1 MKKNTAKLHALLFAQ
16 QQGASMH
23 DIVSYLESNED
34 VALQTISELETWLT
48 GSGVAVFSHQDVY
61 ALVVDKPYAA
71 SMSAFSPEHKQ
82 QLSQPMLEVL
92 AVIAHKQPCTKQDI
106 DDIRGVASDQTLR
119 NLISLGLIR
128 QTTNTKDPLKLV
140 RYETT
145 PSFLVDM
152 GIKDLRELAT

>member
-23 DIVSYLESNED
+23 DIVSYLECNED

>member
-16 QQGASMH
+16 QQGASMQ
-23 DIVSYLESNED
+23 DILNFLACSEK
-34 VALQTISELETWLT
+34 VALQSLAELETWLA

-61 ALVVDKPYAA
+61 ALVVDKPFAA
-71 SMSAFSPEHKQ
+71 SMSVFSPEHKQ

-92 AVIAHKQPCTKQDI
+92 AIVAHKQPCTKQDI

-128 QTTNTKDPLKLV
+128 QATNPRDPLKLA

-152 GIKDLRELAT
+152 GIKDLKELAT